1 MKTPFNIRWWNNQ
14 AESEYLG
21 LKLKETRILGVNVL
35 EVLLSKKVT
44 RPSTIT
50 KSVHGSEIEM
60 GLRVIN
66 EACFYPPFRGEKRTL
81 VHFKEM

>member
-35 EVLLSKKVT
+35 EVSLSEKSDPTLDHYKKVYMD
-44 RPSTIT
+44 P
-50 KSVHGSEIEM
+50 KLGWV
-60 GLRVIN
+60 
-66 EACFYPPFRGEKRTL
+66 
-81 VHFKEM
+81 